1 MANSAGGD
9 LSSET
14 EGTNVIPTHRCTYPG
29 HLPKPKLTPVSPTLM
44 MAVLH
49 NSGEVVKVVG
59 DISSDKVKLS
69 TSLYLF

>member
-1 MANSAGGD
+1 M
-9 LSSET
+9 T
-14 EGTNVIPTHRCTYPG
+14 
-29 HLPKPKLTPVSPTLM
+29 
-44 MAVLH
+44 AVLH